1 MMSAVSLE
9 FAPLTRLRPMQ
20 PTDLPEVFTIEQQA
34 YAYPWTLKILQDCLK
49 VGYRAWV
56 LEEGQHLVGY
66 AFLSVAVGEAHL
78 LNLCIDPCYQ
88 NKGYGRRL
96 LNHILHLARQYQAE
110 IVFLEVRP
118 SNVQALHLYTSAGF
132 NQIGIRQR
140 YYPHQNGR
148 EDALILGMDLGV
160 YDKL

>member
-9 FAPLTRLRPMQ
+9 SAPLTRLRPMQ
-20 PTDLPEVFTIEQQA
+20 TTDLPEVFTIEQQA
-34 YAYPWTLKILQDCLK
+34 YTYPWTLKILQDCLK

-56 LEEGQHLVGY
+56 LEEGTSLVGY
-66 AFLSVAVGEAHL
+66 AFLTVAAGEAHL
-78 LNLCIDPCYQ
+78 LNLCVDPYYQ
-88 NKGYGRRL
+88 HRGYGRRL
-96 LNHILHLARQYQAE
+96 LNHILQLARQYQADM
-110 IVFLEVRP
+110 IFLEVRP
-118 SNVQALHLYTSAGF
+118 SNIHALHLYTSAGF
-132 NQIGIRQR
+132 NQIGVRKN